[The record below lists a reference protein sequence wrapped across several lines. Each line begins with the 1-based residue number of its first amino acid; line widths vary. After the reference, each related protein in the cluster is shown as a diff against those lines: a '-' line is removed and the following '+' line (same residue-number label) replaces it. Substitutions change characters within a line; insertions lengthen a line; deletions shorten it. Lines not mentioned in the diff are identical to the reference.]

1 MVAARGRPVY
11 LFGEREATI
20 CTRSGDLQLGS
31 SMGSPRQGLLDA
43 KSRRREVQNVT
54 RAFLSEL

>member
-1 MVAARGRPVY
+1 MVVARGRPVY
-11 LFGEREATI
+11 LFGEREATSR
-20 CTRSGDLQLGS
+20 TRSGDLRVGS
-31 SMGSPRQGLLDA
+31 SIWSPRQGLLDA